1 MQCLLTNYFW
11 LFLQE
16 AHSPFPFIRVPKVL
30 RHLSGKRVLTMEW
43 MVGDNPSDLISIS
56 SKELIDHGS
65 KYSERQKSDAK
76 RRLLDMVCNKWLH
89 CYTPF
94 FCSFTRILS

>member
-1 MQCLLTNYFW
+1 
-11 LFLQE
+11 
-16 AHSPFPFIRVPKVL
+16 
-30 RHLSGKRVLTMEW
+30 MEW

-56 SKELIDHGS
+56 SKELIDHGF

-89 CYTPF
+89 CYPHF
-94 FCSFTRILS
+94 FAHLQEFCWKSCYKACQAIRELLMYSRS